1 MNPTTDSKHSFSS
14 VAPVALPPKT
24 PVNMNAD
31 PISPATPSIGSSESV
46 PVSNTAGSPKPE
58 TSVRSTKAASKLQSE
73 IDQLQSR
80 VASLQ
85 KMAAIGELTSITT
98 HEFNNLLMTIM
109 NYARLGV
116 RHRDDATRDKA
127 FGKIL
132 DAANRASKVTNTIL
146 GMARN
151 RTGQMEPTDLAS
163 VIRDTLVLLER
174 EMQRFRIAIDLEL
187 DEVPNIQAEANQLQR
202 VLINLLTNAR
212 QAIKESGTIRIKL
225 THDAA
230 TKTITLMVRDS
241 GSGIPPETLPKIFD
255 PFFSTKSGPDETGK
269 GGTGLGLSACRE
281 IIEAH
286 QGKIRVESSVGKG
299 TAFYIRIPAL
309 DSVTKTA

>member
-1 MNPTTDSKHSFSS
+1 MNPTTDSKPTFPT
-14 VAPVALPPKT
+14 V
-24 PVNMNAD
+24 
-31 PISPATPSIGSSESV
+31 V
-46 PVSNTAGSPKPE
+46 PVTATVSKTHLHSGQTNEVTEGQVGVTAVAQHTTTASPRTSRSVKLVSQLAPE
-58 TSVRSTKAASKLQSE
+58 THTHESE
-73 IDQLQSR
+73 LAQLQKQ

-85 KMAAIGELTSITT
+85 KLAAIGELTSITT

-151 RTGQMEPTDLAS
+151 RTGQMEPTDLGS

-174 EMQRFRIAIDLEL
+174 EMQRYRIAIDLEI
-187 DEVPNIQAEANQLQR
+187 DEVPMINAEANQLQR

-225 THDAA
+225 SHDAA
-230 TKTITLMVRDS
+230 SKTVTMMVRDS
-241 GSGIPPETLPKIFD
+241 GSGIPAEQLPKIFE

-281 IIEAH
+281 IIESH
-286 QGKIRVESSVGKG
+286 NGKVRVESSVGKG
-299 TAFYIRIPAL
+299 TAFYIRLPAI
-309 DSVTKTA
+309 VA